1 MYVNSLPLT
10 DGKNIPLVLKAQN
23 FVPGSYIDSN
33 QIIEIA
39 IDEYKK
45 HRKGLTYVSLLDRG
59 HAKSKKQ
66 AQNILKYHLR
76 RGILFTLSDKR
87 PQMYYPSCLK
97 SEIRKRELQ
106 KNTPIDPIGV
116 GLFTTTTSSSSSLLG
131 TIKSK
136 HPLSQCI
143 EYMAYHTLEGYVLPL
158 LREAPLLVHNLTFKT
173 KITPKCYSELNLPLF
188 RRNQGKLYE
197 VIIGQ
202 TKVDYI
208 LYSSGTVVIHTT
220 CSNYPFKVEMEED
233 RLRLIGYFGQ
243 IRASLINLLNDR
255 HERIV
260 LDISDWEVTE
270 CDFNKD
276 IKISDYFHMTALK
289 VRVKHLDHLLGL
301 YVKAMGQ
308 DTVLRVEETK
318 RPNVRAADFI
328 TDIFNPME
336 RLQSELLDQGRK
348 INEMYDII
356 KKSLAPQSSTE
367 NGKEVV

>member
-1 MYVNSLPLT
+1 MTTNNAPLT
-10 DGKNIPLVLKAQN
+10 NDKNIPLVLKAQD
-23 FVPGSYIDSN
+23 FVPRSYLDPT

-45 HRKGLTYVSLLDRG
+45 YGKGLTYVSLLDRG
-59 HAKSKKQ
+59 LAKSKKQ

-76 RGILFTLSDKR
+76 KSTLFTLSDKR

-116 GLFTTTTSSSSSLLG
+116 GLLTTPSSSCAPLG
-131 TIKSK
+131 VIKTK
-136 HPLSQCI
+136 LPLSQCI
-143 EYMAYHTLEGYVLPL
+143 EYMAYHTLEEYVLPL

-173 KITPKCYSELNLPLF
+173 KIIPECYRELNLPSY
-188 RRNQGKLYE
+188 RRNHGKYYE

-208 LYSSGTVVIHTT
+208 LYSSGTVVVHTT
-220 CSNYPFKVEMEED
+220 CSNNPFKVETDED
-233 RLRLIGYFGQ
+233 RLKLVGYFGQ
-243 IRASLINLLNDR
+243 IRAGLINLLNDR

-260 LDISDWEVTE
+260 LDISEWEVTE

-276 IKISDYFHMTALK
+276 IKISDYFHITSLK
-289 VRVKHLDHLLGL
+289 VRIKHLDHLLSL
-301 YVKAMGQ
+301 YVKAMEQ

-318 RPNVRAADFI
+318 RPNMRAADFI
-328 TDIFNPME
+328 ADIFNPME
-336 RLQSELLDQGRK
+336 KFQTELIELGRK
-348 INEMYDII
+348 ITELYDII
-356 KKSLAPQSSTE
+356 TKSLAAQSSTE
-367 NGKEVV
+367 NGKGVV